1 MFAQTY
7 GRLVVC
13 LACIDIG
20 KWLTWHC
27 SSSHVHKR
35 LKDRGF
41 WGVELQRNSR
51 NQWHRRDASVEEYH
65 WLPFITHKTLP
76 FLAKHSQQMLNLG
89 ITSNGYHGS
98 TNAFWVHILSG
109 TWSSCFDHPGKI
121 NTHTDTR
128 LLNISC
134 LRNITLPMEIV
145 PFDILGHLILFG
157 QIHIMVSS
165 SGSCLLCIVMQYHR
179 SSFMHLNSLMFVTK
193 NTQGR
198 IVG

>member
-41 WGVELQRNSR
+41 WGFMWISCWELQGKSR
-51 NQWHRRDASVEEYH
+51 NQWHREGMPASRNTINYH
-65 WLPFITHKTLP
+65 SLRSLSWQNI
-76 FLAKHSQQMLNLG
+76 LNRCS
-89 ITSNGYHGS
+89 TSN
-98 TNAFWVHILSG
+98 HING
-109 TWSSCFDHPGKI
+109 TWLSCILGSHFVAPDPAVNI
-121 NTHTDTR
+121 QERYTHTCR

-134 LRNITLPMEIV
+134 LRNITLPMDIV
-145 PFDILGHLILFG
+145 PFDILGHLIFFG
-157 QIHIMVSS
+157 QIHIVVSS
-165 SGSCLLCIVMQYHR
+165 SGSCLLCIYLCNITGLA
-179 SSFMHLNSLMFVTK
+179 SCILI
-193 NTQGR
+193 
-198 IVG
+198 IVNVCD

>member
-41 WGVELQRNSR
+41 WGFMWISCWELQRNSR
-51 NQWHRRDASVEEYH
+51 NQWHREGMPASRNTINYH
-65 WLPFITHKTLP
+65 SLLIP
-76 FLAKHSQQMLNLG
+76 FLATHSQQMLNQ
-89 ITSNGYHGS
+89 YHI
-98 TNAFWVHILSG
+98 NG
-109 TWSSCFDHPGKI
+109 TWLSCFLGSHSVAPGPAVNI
-121 NTHTDTR
+121 QERYTHTCR

-134 LRNITLPMEIV
+134 LRNITLPMEFV
-145 PFDILGHLILFG
+145 PFDILGHLIFLDKSILWFLRPD
-157 QIHIMVSS
+157 HACYV
-165 SGSCLLCIVMQYHR
+165 LLCNITGLVSCILIR
-179 SSFMHLNSLMFVTK
+179 
-193 NTQGR
+193 
-198 IVG
+198 